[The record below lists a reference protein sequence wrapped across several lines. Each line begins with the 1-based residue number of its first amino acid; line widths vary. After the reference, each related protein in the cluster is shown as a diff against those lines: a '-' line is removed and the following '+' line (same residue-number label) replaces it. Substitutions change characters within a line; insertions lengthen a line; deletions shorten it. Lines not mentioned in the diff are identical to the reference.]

1 MFKFLRR
8 NKKGFTLIELIV
20 VFAIIAILAAIAI
33 PTFIGITDE
42 ANNAVHTANAR
53 SIATALNAYN
63 ALQTDPNERISV
75 KANWKDIDDKLEP
88 VGIADEAKA
97 LDRIDYQN
105 GVFVVVEAASTSS
118 PPATT

>member
-33 PTFIGITDE
+33 PTFIGITDN
-42 ANNAVHTANAR
+42 ANNAVATANAR

-63 ALQTDPNERISV
+63 ALQTDPDNRVTDE
-75 KANWKDIDDKLEP
+75 ANWKDIDDNLEP
-88 VGIADEAKA
+88 VGISDESAA
-97 LDRIDYQN
+97 LERIEYQS
-105 GVFVVVEAASTSS
+105 GVFVVVEPSEE
-118 PPATT
+118 